1 MLTQSKGFLTIW
13 HGLKASGRPEWE
25 RWHTVEH
32 MPERLGLPGFLI
44 GRRYMNDTSEGQ
56 CCFTLYEASDIAIF
70 KSAPYL
76 ERLNNP
82 SPWTAAVAKTFTN
95 LTRGACRRIARAGF
109 ERSYGGAMLTIR
121 LVREPGFKENDN
133 TLDSLQKIAD
143 ELSKIDGVTEVNVGL
158 SDTTITQTETKERAL
173 RKGTGES
180 SLDGVIAVEGYEYQL
195 LLERAEKI
203 RETAEG
209 AGLYLSTEIPQVH
222 NLSYL
227 LFSND

>member
-1 MLTQSKGFLTIW
+1 
-13 HGLKASGRPEWE
+13 
-25 RWHTVEH
+25 
-32 MPERLGLPGFLI
+32 
-44 GRRYMNDTSEGQ
+44 
-56 CCFTLYEASDIAIF
+56 
-70 KSAPYL
+70 
-76 ERLNNP
+76 
-82 SPWTAAVAKTFTN
+82 
-95 LTRGACRRIARAGF
+95 
-109 ERSYGGAMLTIR
+109 MLTIR

-158 SDTTITQTETKERAL
+158 SDTTITQPETKERAL
-173 RKGTGES
+173 RNGTGES
-180 SLDGVIAVEGYEYQL
+180 SLDGVIAVEGYEHQL

-209 AGLYLSTEIPQVH
+209 SGLYLSTEIPQVH